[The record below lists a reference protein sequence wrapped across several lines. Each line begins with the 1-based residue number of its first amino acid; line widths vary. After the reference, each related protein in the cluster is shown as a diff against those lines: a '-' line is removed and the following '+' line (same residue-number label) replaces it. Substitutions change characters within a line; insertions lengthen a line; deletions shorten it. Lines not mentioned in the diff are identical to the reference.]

1 MSQKTPHSSD
11 FAVRIT
17 VCKIMSNP
25 LYKGSPNLVDDF
37 RARERVGPRGNLLRY
52 PYELGRR
59 IVGSRS
65 ADGASLCCVC
75 TLLQPGE
82 DDGVA

>member
-1 MSQKTPHSSD
+1 MRNRVDQESLS
-11 FAVRIT
+11 
-17 VCKIMSNP
+17 
-25 LYKGSPNLVDDF
+25 LYKGSPNLADDF
-37 RARERVGPRGNLLRY
+37 RAREREGTEPPAIY
-52 PYELGRR
+52 SYELGRR

-75 TLLQPGE
+75 TLLQPSE